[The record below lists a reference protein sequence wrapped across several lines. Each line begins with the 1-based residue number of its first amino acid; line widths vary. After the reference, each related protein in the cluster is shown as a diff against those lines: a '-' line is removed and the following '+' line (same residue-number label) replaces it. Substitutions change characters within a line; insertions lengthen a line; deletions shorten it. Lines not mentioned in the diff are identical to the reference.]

1 MGFRTVFCFT
11 LHRVCCQQTKCWQL
25 RKRPMWKL
33 SRLHR
38 ESAHQRSLRKQNGWR
53 FNELGRCLTDKKERF
68 NMTFKCCQQI
78 HTNSAAKTCMACET
92 SWQCRN
98 FINLCR
104 NSCQRKRFCLKSM
117 GFFHKASSSPVHL
130 HHSSLQINR
139 CPKKKVH
146 HGSSSKSSFWTA
158 S

>member
-78 HTNSAAKTCMACET
+78 HTNSAAKTSMACET
-92 SWQCRN
+92 SWQCLD